1 MELFARCEGR
11 GYFLRRSEA
20 SVVES
25 SGDLSRGGVMGK
37 FTERQARP
45 SVGPMSTVRPMPTHE
60 GGYGYERDAKSEL
73 FLLAAANMVGE
84 RTFYEDPRARDP
96 RYVSLIH
103 QVTKADPAWMA
114 QLVPFLRERM
124 LMRSASVVMAAEYV
138 AAGGPGG
145 RKVVAESLQ
154 RPDEPAEMLA
164 YWMAEHG
171 RSVPKPVKRG
181 VADAVT
187 RMYTE
192 KAALKYDGTGRA
204 WRMGDVIELV
214 HPKPKAPWQGALYR
228 WLLDRRRRVV
238 ETPKELAI
246 IRGVEAWEKAGYP
259 LPLPEGVTWERLS
272 STRPM
277 DRRAWEAV
285 IPQMGLMA
293 LTRNLRNFD
302 EVGISHAAVGLV
314 MDRLRDA
321 EEVRRSRQ
329 LPIRFY
335 SAWKALGSLRWGTH
349 LEHAL
354 VQSLSNV
361 PELPGRTLILV
372 DLSGSMFSGMS
383 DRSKVERWELAAVF
397 GTALALRCEQA
408 NLVWFSN
415 ESGEV
420 PIRPSVLRMVEGM
433 GNLGGGGTYTFHALQ
448 RHFNDH
454 DRIVILTDEQA
465 HDAGDFQLP
474 DVPIY
479 TFNLA
484 GYRPAH
490 LADDVKGRY
499 TFGGLSDAAFL
510 LLPILE
516 ARRRGEWPHLVK
528 AAA

>member
-1 MELFARCEGR
+1 
-11 GYFLRRSEA
+11 
-20 SVVES
+20 
-25 SGDLSRGGVMGK
+25 MGK

-45 SVGPMSTVRPMPTHE
+45 TTGPMTTVGPMPTHE

-84 RTFYEDPRARDP
+84 RTFYEDPTTRDP
-96 RYVSLIH
+96 RYVNLIH
-103 QVTKADPAWMA
+103 QATKEDPTWVAA
-114 QLVPFLRERM
+114 LVPFLRERM

-138 AAGGPGG
+138 AAGGRAG
-145 RKVVAESLQ
+145 RKVVAEALK

-164 YWMAEHG
+164 YWMSEHG

-204 WRMGDVIELV
+204 WRMGDVIKLV
-214 HPKPKAPWQGALYR
+214 HPRPKAPWQGALYR
-228 WLLDRRRRVV
+228 WLLDRRRRDV

-246 IRGVEAWEKAGYP
+246 IRGVEAWEEARFP

-277 DRRAWEAV
+277 DRTAWEAV

-302 EVGISHAAVGLV
+302 EAGISDAAVDLV
-314 MDRLRDA
+314 SDKLRDP

-354 VQSLSNV
+354 QLSLSNV

-383 DRSKVERWELAAVF
+383 DRSKVQRWELAAVF
-397 GTALALRCEQA
+397 GAALMQRCAEGD
-408 NLVWFSN
+408 LVWFSDT
-415 ESGEV
+415 SDVLVHKTAG
-420 PIRPSVLRMVEGM
+420 PQPYSVLRTVESM
-433 GNLGGGGTYTFHALQ
+433 QNLGGGGTYTFHALQ
-448 RHFNDH
+448 RHVSNH
-454 DRIVILTDEQA
+454 NRIVILTDEQA
-465 HDAGDFQLP
+465 HDAGDFPLP

-490 LADDVKGRY
+490 LADGQKGRY

-516 ARRRGEWPHLVK
+516 AHRRGEWPHLQ
-528 AAA
+528 AALSL